1 MSAANAPF
9 DILHIEENLN
19 NNKKDKFV
27 SFEVPIDPKDTN
39 GLKVT
44 TKFLILESSNAEDVL
59 YSPHFDDL
67 VLSLNVA
74 ESGAR
79 YRLMPTL
86 FEHGH
91 KKIWTEIVDCITSDD
106 KDKIQDPR

>member
-59 YSPHFDDL
+59 YFFFRFDEL
-67 VLSLNVA
+67 ILSLNVP
-74 ESGAR
+74 EGLGR
-79 YRLMPTL
+79 YRLLPTL
-86 FEHGH
+86 LGHDH
-91 KKIWTEIVDCITSDD
+91 KKT
-106 KDKIQDPR
+106 